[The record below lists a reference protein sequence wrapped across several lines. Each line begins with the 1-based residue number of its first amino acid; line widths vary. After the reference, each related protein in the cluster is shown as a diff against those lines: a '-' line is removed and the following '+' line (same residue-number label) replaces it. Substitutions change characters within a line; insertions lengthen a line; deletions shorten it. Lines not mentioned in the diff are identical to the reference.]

1 MKCPPNSS
9 PQGDRNS
16 NHNPNLKDNPNKTA
30 NPKVTTRWFK
40 FRLSETLHY
49 TYPNGACLQLHSLPN
64 ISGFL

>member
-16 NHNPNLKDNPNKTA
+16 DHNPNLKDNPNKTA

-49 TYPNGACLQLHSLPN
+49 TYPN
-64 ISGFL
+64 